1 MSGSQVKGTVMQTG
15 KVLIID
21 RLRVSKVQYPENFAI
36 QLFIIL
42 PQYNREIC

>member
-21 RLRVSKVQYPENFAI
+21 RLRVSKYS
-36 QLFIIL
+36 IL
-42 PQYNREIC
+42 KILQSNYL